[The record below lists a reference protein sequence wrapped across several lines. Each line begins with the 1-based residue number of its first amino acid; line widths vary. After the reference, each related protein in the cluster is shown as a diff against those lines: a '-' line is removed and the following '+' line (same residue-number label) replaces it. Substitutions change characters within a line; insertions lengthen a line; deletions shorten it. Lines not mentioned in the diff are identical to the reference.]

1 MSVALHHR
9 SSTLY
14 QIHYAA
20 RYLYFLNDN
29 ATEPYEHPR
38 GGVVALAVEGIAR
51 HLHQPEVHH
60 RGRREGA
67 AGHEHLGPGRSVT
80 LCDR

>member
-1 MSVALHHR
+1 
-9 SSTLY
+9 
-14 QIHYAA
+14 
-20 RYLYFLNDN
+20 
-29 ATEPYEHPR
+29 
-38 GGVVALAVEGIAR
+38 VEGIAR